1 MTSQYSPQSLE
12 TAIQKIWDEEKT
24 FHVTEDSSK
33 EKFYCLSMFAY
44 PSGNLHMGHVRNYT
58 IGDVISRYQ
67 RMLGKNVMQPMGY
80 DAFGLPAENAAIKNN
95 TAPAKWTYENMKYM
109 TNQFKQLGLAYDW
122 SRELATCDPKYYK
135 WEQLI
140 FTKLLEKGLVYRKD
154 STVNWDPVDQ
164 TVLAN
169 EQVDSEGRGWRS
181 GALVEKKNIQQWFM
195 KITAYAE
202 ELLSEI
208 DSLDGWPESVK
219 TMQRNW
225 IGKSKGIE
233 LDFEVED
240 YDDKL
245 SVYTTRPD
253 TLFGVSY
260 LAVAPEHPLA
270 LYAVEKK
277 PELQSFLDDCKKEQ
291 SNEAAMATM
300 EKKGQ
305 FSGFYAVHPF
315 TGEKVPIWIANF
327 VLFSYGTG
335 AVMAVPAHDLRDW
348 DFAKKYSIAIN
359 QVIEPLDGSNI
370 DVSEDAYIEKGRLI
384 NSAQFNGM
392 IFDESFTAIKQELE
406 RRNIGKQQINYR
418 LRDWGV
424 SRQRYWGCPIPI
436 IYCDDCGAVSVPEKD
451 LPVKLPENVIFDEK
465 GSSPIKQMPEFYNIA
480 CPKCGKDAK
489 RETDTFDTFMDSS
502 WYFARFANPNNKE
515 TILDETANYWLPVD
529 QYVGGIEHAILHL
542 LYARFY
548 HKLLR
553 DLGYVTSDEPFT
565 NLLTQGMVL
574 KDGAKMSKSKGN
586 TVDPKGLI
594 EKYGADTVRLFSMFA
609 APPEHSL
616 EWSDEGVDGSY
627 RYLKRI
633 WQNISDFAENKGK
646 IITIKQNDLTT
657 EQKSMRCKTHETIKK
672 VSEDFG
678 VRKIFNTA
686 IAACME
692 LTNALIK
699 FKDESKNGIALSNE
713 GWSAIVKMLAPIVPH
728 ITQELWRKL
737 GNDGLI
743 VDVSW
748 VEADENA
755 MIKDEIQM
763 MIQVNGKL
771 RAKINIAV
779 NATKD
784 EIKAFALAD
793 ENVKRFSEG
802 KEVRKVIV
810 VPGRLVNIVV
820 T

>member
-1 MTSQYSPQSLE
+1 MTNPYNPQNIE
-12 TAIQKIWDEEKT
+12 KAIQKVWDEEKT
-24 FHVTEDSSK
+24 FHVSEDSSK

-95 TAPAKWTYENMKYM
+95 TAPAKWTYENMEYM

-140 FTKLLEKGLVYRKD
+140 FTQLLEKGLVYRKD
-154 STVNWDPVDQ
+154 ATVNWDPVDQ

-169 EQVDSEGRGWRS
+169 EQVIDGRGWRS
-181 GALVEKKNIQQWFM
+181 GAIVEKKTIPQWSM

-202 ELLSEI
+202 ELLAE
-208 DSLDGWPESVK
+208 LDNMPGWPESVK

-225 IGKSKGIE
+225 IGKSRGLE
-233 LDFEVED
+233 VDFKVEN
-240 YDDKL
+240 YDETL

-260 LAVAPEHPLA
+260 LAVAPEHALA
-270 LYAVEKK
+270 LKAVESH
-277 PELQSFLDDCKKEQ
+277 PELQSFLDDCKQEQ

-300 EKKGQ
+300 EKKGK
-305 FSGFYAVHPF
+305 FSGFYAIHPL
-315 TGEKVPIWIANF
+315 TGKQVPVWIANF

-348 DFAKKYSIAIN
+348 DFAQKYDIEIN
-359 QVIEPLDGSNI
+359 QVIKPIDGSEI
-370 DVSEDAYIEKGRLI
+370 DVSKGAYIEKGLLI
-384 NSAQFNGM
+384 NSGQFDGM
-392 IFDESFTAIKQELE
+392 NFEESFTAIKKELE
-406 RRNIGKQQINYR
+406 NKGIGKEQINYR

-424 SRQRYWGCPIPI
+424 SRQRYWGCPIPV
-436 IYCDDCGAVSVPEKD
+436 IYCDDCGTVLVPEKD
-451 LPVKLPENVIFDEK
+451 LPVQLPEDVVFDEN
-465 GSSPIKQMPEFYNIA
+465 GGSPIKQMPEFFNTP
-480 CPKCGKDAK
+480 CPSCGKGAT

-502 WYFARFANPNNKE
+502 WYFARFANPHNE
-515 TILDETANYWLPVD
+515 EAILDEKANYWLPVD

-553 DLGYVTSDEPFT
+553 DLGYVTSDEPFD

-586 TVDPKGLI
+586 TVDPKELI

-616 EWSDEGVDGSY
+616 EWSDEGVEGSY

-633 WQNISDFAENKGK
+633 WQNVSDFAVNNDA
-646 IITIKQNDLTT
+646 TNQVNHNDLSS
-657 EQKSMRCKTHETIKK
+657 EQKAIRCKIHETIKK
-672 VSEDFG
+672 VSDDFG

-692 LTNALIK
+692 LTNALVK
-699 FKDESKNGIALSNE
+699 FKDNSENGKAICHE
-713 GWSAIVKMLAPIVPH
+713 GWSVIVKMLAPIVPH
-728 ITQELWRKL
+728 ITQSLWEQL
-737 GNDGLI
+737 GNNGLI

-748 VEADENA
+748 PSYDKKV
-755 MIKDEIQM
+755 MVKDEIQM

-771 RAKINIAV
+771 RAKINVSV
-779 NATKD
+779 NASKQ
-784 EIKAFALAD
+784 EIEAMALAD
-793 ENVKRFSEG
+793 ENVNKFSQG
-802 KEVRKVIV
+802 KQVRKVIV

-820 T
+820 A

>member
-1 MTSQYSPQSLE
+1 MTAQYNPQTLE
-12 TAIQKIWDEEKT
+12 KAIQKTWDKNKT
-24 FHVTEDSSK
+24 FQVTEDSSK

-80 DAFGLPAENAAIKNN
+80 DAFGLPAENAAINNN
-95 TAPAKWTYENMKYM
+95 TAPAKWTYENMDYM
-109 TNQFKQLGLAYDW
+109 TKQFKQLGLAYDW

-140 FTKLLEKGLVYRKD
+140 FTKLLDKGLVYRKD
-154 STVNWDPVDQ
+154 ATVNWDPVDQ

-169 EQVDSEGRGWRS
+169 EQVIDGRGWRS
-181 GALVEKKNIQQWFM
+181 GALVEKKTIPQWSM

-208 DSLDGWPESVK
+208 DNLTGWPDSVK

-240 YDDKL
+240 YSDKL

-270 LYAVEKK
+270 LRAVEKNSK
-277 PELQSFLDDCKKEQ
+277 LQSFLDECKKEQ

-300 EKKGQ
+300 EKKGK
-305 FSGFYAVHPF
+305 FSGFNAIHPF
-315 TGEKVPIWIANF
+315 TGEKVPVWIANF

-348 DFAKKYSIAIN
+348 DFAQKYGITIK
-359 QVIEPLDGSNI
+359 QVIEPTDGSSI
-370 DVSEDAYIEKGRLI
+370 DVNQGAYVEKGRLI
-384 NSAQFNGM
+384 HSEQFNGM
-392 IFDESFTAIKQELE
+392 DFDESFAAIKAELE
-406 RRNIGKQQINYR
+406 AKGIGKEQINYR

-436 IYCDDCGAVSVPEKD
+436 IYCDECGTVPVPEQD
-451 LPVKLPENVIFDEK
+451 LPVLLPEEVVFDEN
-465 GSSPIKQMPEFYNIA
+465 GGSPIKQMPEFYNA
-480 CPKCGKDAK
+480 SCPQCGKDAK
-489 RETDTFDTFMDSS
+489 RETDTFDTFMESS
-502 WYFARFANPNNKE
+502 WYFARFANPHNDE
-515 TILDETANYWLPVD
+515 SILDEKANYWLPVD

-553 DLGYVTSDEPFT
+553 DLGYVTSDEPFK

-586 TVDPKGLI
+586 TVDPKELI
-594 EKYGADTVRLFSMFA
+594 EKFGADTVRLFSMFA

-616 EWSDEGVDGSY
+616 EWSDEGVEGSH

-633 WQNISDFAENKGK
+633 WQNISEFAAKDSSK
-646 IITIKQNDLTT
+646 VQVIQNDLTS
-657 EQKSMRCKTHETIKK
+657 EQKALRCKTHETIKK

-678 VRKIFNTA
+678 VRKVFNTA

-699 FKDESKNGIALSNE
+699 FKDNSENGLAVSKE
-713 GWSAIVKMLAPIVPH
+713 GWTAIVKMLSPIVPH
-728 ITQELWRKL
+728 ITQSLWEQL
-737 GNDGLI
+737 GNQGLI
-743 VDVSW
+743 VDVCW
-748 VEADENA
+748 PDFDESA
-755 MIKDEIQM
+755 MVKDEIQM

-771 RAKINIAV
+771 RAKINVAV
-779 NATKD
+779 DATKD
-784 EIKAFALAD
+784 EIQTMALAD
-793 ENVKRFSEG
+793 ENVKKFSEG
-802 KEVRKVIV
+802 KQVRKVIV

-820 T
+820 A

>member
-1 MTSQYSPQSLE
+1 MTAQYNPQTLE
-12 TAIQKIWDEEKT
+12 KAIQKTWDKNKT
-24 FHVTEDSSK
+24 FQVTEDSSK

-80 DAFGLPAENAAIKNN
+80 DAFGLPAENAAINNN
-95 TAPAKWTYENMKYM
+95 TAPAKWTYENMDYM
-109 TNQFKQLGLAYDW
+109 TKQFKQLGLAYDW

-140 FTKLLEKGLVYRKD
+140 FTKLLDKGLVYRKD
-154 STVNWDPVDQ
+154 ATVNWDPVDQ

-169 EQVDSEGRGWRS
+169 EQVIDGRGWRS
-181 GALVEKKNIQQWFM
+181 GALVEKKTIPQWSM

-208 DSLDGWPESVK
+208 DNLTGWPDSVK

-240 YDDKL
+240 YSDKL

-270 LYAVEKK
+270 LRAVEKNS
-277 PELQSFLDDCKKEQ
+277 ELQSFLDECKKEQ

-300 EKKGQ
+300 EKKGK
-305 FSGFYAVHPF
+305 FSGFNAIHPF
-315 TGEKVPIWIANF
+315 TGEKVPVWIANF

-348 DFAKKYSIAIN
+348 DFAQKYGITIK
-359 QVIEPLDGSNI
+359 QVIEPTDGSNI
-370 DVSEDAYIEKGRLI
+370 DVNQGAYVEKGRLI
-384 NSAQFNGM
+384 HSEQFNGM
-392 IFDESFTAIKQELE
+392 DFDESFAAIKAELE
-406 RRNIGKQQINYR
+406 AKGIGKEQINYR

-436 IYCDDCGAVSVPEKD
+436 IYCDECGTVPVPEQD
-451 LPVKLPENVIFDEK
+451 LPVLLPEEVVFDEN
-465 GSSPIKQMPEFYNIA
+465 GGSPIKQMPEFYNVS
-480 CPKCGKDAK
+480 CPQCGKDAK
-489 RETDTFDTFMDSS
+489 RETDTFDTFMESS
-502 WYFARFANPNNKE
+502 WYFARFANPHNDKS
-515 TILDETANYWLPVD
+515 ILDEKANYWLPVD

-553 DLGYVTSDEPFT
+553 DLGYVTSDEPFD

-586 TVDPKGLI
+586 TVDPKELI
-594 EKYGADTVRLFSMFA
+594 EKFGADTVRLFSMFA

-616 EWSDEGVDGSY
+616 EWSDEGVEGSH

-633 WQNISDFAENKGK
+633 WQNISEFAAKDSSKAK
-646 IITIKQNDLTT
+646 IIQNALSS
-657 EQKSMRCKTHETIKK
+657 EQKALRCKIHETIKK

-678 VRKIFNTA
+678 VRKVFNTA

-699 FKDESKNGIALSNE
+699 FKDNSENGLAVSKE
-713 GWSAIVKMLAPIVPH
+713 GWTAIVKMLSPIVPH
-728 ITQELWRKL
+728 ITQSLWEQL
-737 GNDGLI
+737 GNQGLI
-743 VDVSW
+743 VDVFW
-748 VEADENA
+748 PDFDESA
-755 MIKDEIQM
+755 MVKDEIQM

-771 RAKINIAV
+771 RAKINVAAD
-779 NATKD
+779 ATKD
-784 EIKAFALAD
+784 EIQTMALAD
-793 ENVKRFSEG
+793 ENVKKFSEG
-802 KEVRKVIV
+802 KQVRKVIV

-820 T
+820 A